1 MLWGRL
7 MRFVTVGGIKTANI
21 NRAELARL
29 MVKDCAAAR
38 AGRLVRPRVVIASN
52 GSVIARYHSDSRFR
66 ANMDAADLVDADGM
80 PLVLASRALCRRT
93 PLVERIATTDFI
105 HDAAAAAAAA
115 GLRFYFLGGK
125 ASVAESAALNLR
137 KRYPGLRVVG
147 ARHGYFSASEED
159 RVCADVLASRADV
172 LWLGVGSPYQE
183 ELAIRMRDK
192 LPGVAWIRTCGG
204 LFDHVSEAVPRAR
217 GWMQSAGL
225 EWLHRMMME
234 PRRLAWRYLT
244 TNPVASYH
252 LLTKTT
258 DRVSMIDNHALPIDD
273 GTRV

>member
-1 MLWGRL
+1 MKFL
-7 MRFVTVGGIKTANI
+7 TVGGIKTANV
-21 NRAELARL
+21 NRAELAEL
-29 MVKDCAAAR
+29 MVRDCAAAR
-38 AGRLVRPRVVIASN
+38 AGRLARPRVVIASN
-52 GSVIARYHSDSRFR
+52 GSVIARYHSDSQFR

-80 PLVLASRALCRRT
+80 PLVLASRVLCRRT
-93 PLVERIATTDFI
+93 PLVERVATTDFI
-105 HDAAAAAAAA
+105 HDAAAAAVPA
-115 GLRFYFLGGK
+115 GIRFYFLGGK
-125 ASVAESAALNLR
+125 ASVAENASRNLR
-137 KRYPGLRVVG
+137 ERHPGLRVVG
-147 ARHGYFSASEED
+147 SRHGYFSASEED
-159 RVCADVLASRADV
+159 QVCAEVLASRADV
-172 LWLGVGSPYQE
+172 LWLGVGSPHQE

-204 LFDHVSEAVPRAR
+204 LFDHVSESVPRAR

-258 DRVSMIDNHALPIDD
+258 DRTPAISGHAIPIDD